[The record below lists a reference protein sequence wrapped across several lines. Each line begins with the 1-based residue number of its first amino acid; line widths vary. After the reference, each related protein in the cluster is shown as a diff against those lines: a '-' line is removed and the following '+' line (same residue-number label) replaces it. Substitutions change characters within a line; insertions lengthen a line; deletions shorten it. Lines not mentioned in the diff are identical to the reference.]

1 MTVLPRLWLLHQAK
15 IMSLL
20 NKGTSR
26 MSEHC
31 GNCDH
36 YHYLKQRKVDCI
48 VDGELHDTGNSCD
61 DYKKRVTGK
70 TLEARLT
77 EALEV
82 RRIKEAKAA
91 EQRKREFDEKMAE
104 KAREHD
110 RKLWRASLWWQAALV
125 VSGAILGVIGTLI
138 VQASTK

>member
-1 MTVLPRLWLLHQAK
+1 
-15 IMSLL
+15 MSLL

-36 YHYLKQRKVDCI
+36 YHYGKQEKIECF
-48 VDGELHDTGNSCD
+48 VDGKWHETGDSCD

-77 EALEV
+77 EALEI

-91 EQRKREFDEKMAE
+91 EQRKREFDKREAE
-104 KAREHD
+104 KD
-110 RKLWRASLWWQAALV
+110 RQHAKELLQMRMKFDKRLWRASWWWQLILV
-125 VSGAILGVIGTLI
+125 VIGAGLGILGTLI
-138 VQASTK
+138 FKP